1 MPGTNY
7 MKKVKERM
15 AFSESMR
22 PSALRKNKE
31 IPEGPEGAGLKALP
45 SSVVETMG
53 YKPITRLNRNMEM
66 ETLKPINAPAMGAL
80 TRPMEQMPLSRMYNS
95 ALPRASKL
103 SKAKFPLMPTKYMN
117 PPKMGTIFSK
127 ANKSKK
133 K

>member
-15 AFSESMR
+15 TFSESMR
-22 PSALRKNKE
+22 PSALRSNKFIGE
-31 IPEGPEGAGLKALP
+31 LKKAQENNQDSFVVNGKTYETKG
-45 SSVVETMG
+45 SSLA
-53 YKPITRLNRNMEM
+53 RLNKNMEL
-66 ETLKPINAPAMGAL
+66 ETITPKNAAAMSA
-80 TRPMEQMPLSRMYNS
+80 MPGQGMPNPNNVLQ
-95 ALPRASKL
+95 RASKM